1 MVKSNQNQDE
11 RMQSFLVYAM
21 VIIVLI
27 AMSFNIA
34 AGAAPAAPFLLQQ
47 AWAQIPSSSDGTIAG
62 ADEGSNNNNNNNNT
76 RSLTFKELFA
86 RAKDSVVQVT
96 VSGTPLSFANNST
109 FGIGSGFVFDRQG
122 HIVTNNHVI
131 YGGSNVTVTFS
142 NGTIYTAEVVGA
154 DMFSDIAVLKVVT
167 KEEQETTQGV
177 NKGLI
182 PLPLG
187 NSSILSIGD
196 EVAAIGNP
204 FGLTGSMTTGVVS
217 GLGRLLPIQNTN
229 ITTIPGAGAFSI
241 PNIIQTDA
249 AINPGNSGG
258 PLLNTNGEVVG
269 LNTAGLSSGP
279 FSSGVGFSIPSDTLR
294 IIVPALIA
302 NGTYLH
308 PWIGVAGTDIIPEI
322 ALALDLE
329 EARGFLVTE
338 ITPASPAD
346 MSGIRGGDMPITN
359 ITGFEELR
367 LGGDIIMSVDNQKV
381 NKTDD
386 LLSYIETNKQV
397 GDTVTMTILRDGSLM
412 EIGLVLGSRPIG

>member
-1 MVKSNQNQDE
+1 
-11 RMQSFLVYAM
+11 M
-21 VIIVLI
+21 VIFVVII
-27 AMSFNIA
+27 MSFNVA
-34 AGAAPAAPFLLQQ
+34 AGATRPAPFLLQQ
-47 AWAQIPSSSDGTIAG
+47 AWAQIQSSNDGAIMG
-62 ADEGSNNNNNNNNT
+62 ADEGGNNNNN
-76 RSLTFKELFA
+76 SLTFKELFA

-96 VSGTPLSFANNST
+96 VRGTPLAFVDNST
-109 FGIGSGFVFDRQG
+109 FAIGSGFVFDSQG
-122 HIVTNNHVI
+122 HIITNNHVI

-167 KEEQETTQGV
+167 KEEETTQGV
-177 NKGLI
+177 SKGFI

-187 NSSILSIGD
+187 NSSMLAIGD

-217 GLGRLLPIQNTN
+217 GLGRLIPIQTTN
-229 ITTIPGAGAFSI
+229 ITTTPEARAFSI

-258 PLLNTNGEVVG
+258 PLLNMNGEVVG
-269 LNTAGLSSGP
+269 LNTAVLSSGQF
-279 FSSGVGFSIPSDTLR
+279 FSGIGFSIPSDTLR

-308 PWIGVAGTDIIPEI
+308 PWVGVAGTDITPEI
-322 ALALDLE
+322 ALALGLE
-329 EARGFLVTE
+329 EARGFLVTD
-338 ITPASPAD
+338 ITPGSPAD
-346 MSGIRGGDMPITN
+346 KSGIRGGDMPITN

-367 LGGDIIMSVDNQKV
+367 LGGDIIMNVDDQRV

-397 GDTVTMTILRDGSLM
+397 GDTVTMTILRDGKLI
-412 EIGLVLGSRPIG
+412 EIDLVLGSRPTG

>member
-1 MVKSNQNQDE
+1 
-11 RMQSFLVYAM
+11 M
-21 VIIVLI
+21 VIFVAIT
-27 AMSFNIA
+27 MSFNVA
-34 AGAAPAAPFLLQQ
+34 AGATETAPFLLQQ
-47 AWAQIPSSSDGTIAG
+47 AWAQIQSSNDGAIMG
-62 ADEGSNNNNNNNNT
+62 ADEGSNNNNNS
-76 RSLTFKELFA
+76 SLTFKELFA

-96 VSGTPLSFANNST
+96 VRGTPLAFVNNSA
-109 FGIGSGFVFDRQG
+109 FAIGSGFVFDRQG

-131 YGGSNVTVTFS
+131 FGGPNVTVTFS

-167 KEEQETTQGV
+167 KEEGTAQGV
-177 NKGLI
+177 SKGFI

-187 NSSILSIGD
+187 NSSMLAIGD

-217 GLGRLLPIQNTN
+217 GLGRLIPIQTTN
-229 ITTIPGAGAFSI
+229 ITTTPEARAFSI

-258 PLLNTNGEVVG
+258 PLLNMNGEVVG
-269 LNTAGLSSGP
+269 LNTAILSSGQF
-279 FSSGVGFSIPSDTLR
+279 FSGIGFSIPSDTLR

-308 PWIGVAGTDIIPEI
+308 PWVGVGGIDITPEI
-322 ALALDLE
+322 ALALGLE
-329 EARGFLVTE
+329 EARGFLVTD
-338 ITPASPAD
+338 ITPGSPAD
-346 MSGIRGGDMPITN
+346 KSGIRGGDMPITN

-367 LGGDIIMSVDNQKV
+367 LGGDIIMNVDDQRV

-397 GDTVTMTILRDGSLM
+397 GDTVTMTILRDGNLI
-412 EIGLVLGSRPIG
+412 EIDLVLGSRPIG

>member
-1 MVKSNQNQDE
+1 MVKSNQNRDKCV
-11 RMQSFLVYAM
+11 RPFLVYVM
-21 VIIVLI
+21 VIFVVIT
-27 AMSFNIA
+27 MSFNVTV
-34 AGAAPAAPFLLQQ
+34 GATGPAPFLLQH
-47 AWAQIPSSSDGTIAG
+47 AWAQIQSSNDGAIMG
-62 ADEGSNNNNNNNNT
+62 ADEESNNNNNN
-76 RSLTFKELFA
+76 SLTFKELFA
-86 RAKDSVVQVT
+86 RARDSVVQVT
-96 VSGTPLSFANNST
+96 VRGTPLAFVNNSAFT
-109 FGIGSGFVFDRQG
+109 IGSGFVFDSQG

-154 DMFSDIAVLKVVT
+154 DMFSDIAVLKMVT
-167 KEEQETTQGV
+167 KEEQEATQGV
-177 NKGLI
+177 SEGFI

-187 NSSILSIGD
+187 NSSMLAIGD

-217 GLGRLLPIQNTN
+217 GLGRLIPIQATN
-229 ITTIPGAGAFSI
+229 ITTTPEARAFSI

-258 PLLNTNGEVVG
+258 PLLNMNGEVVG
-269 LNTAGLSSGP
+269 LNTAVLSSGQF
-279 FSSGVGFSIPSDTLR
+279 FSGIGFSIPSDTLR
-294 IIVPALIA
+294 TIVPALIA

-322 ALALDLE
+322 ALALGLE

-338 ITPASPAD
+338 ITPGSPAD
-346 MSGIRGGDMPITN
+346 KSGIRGGDMPITN
-359 ITGFEELR
+359 ITGFEDLR
-367 LGGDIIMSVDNQKV
+367 LGGDIIMNVDDQKV

-397 GDTVTMTILRDGSLM
+397 GDTVTMTILRDGNSI
-412 EIGLVLGSRPIG
+412 EIDLVLGSRPIG

>member
-1 MVKSNQNQDE
+1 
-11 RMQSFLVYAM
+11 M
-21 VIIVLI
+21 VIFVLI
-27 AMSFNIA
+27 TMSFNIA
-34 AGAAPAAPFLLQQ
+34 AGTAPAAPFLLQQ
-47 AWAQIPSSSDGTIAG
+47 VWAQIPSSNDGAIVG
-62 ADEGSNNNNNNNNT
+62 ADDGSNNNNNNNN

-96 VSGTPLSFANNST
+96 VSGMPLSFANNSA
-109 FGIGSGFVFDRQG
+109 FGIGSGFVFDSQG

-131 YGGSNVTVTFS
+131 YGGTNVTVTFT
-142 NGTIYTAEVVGA
+142 NGTIYTAEVGGTDV
-154 DMFSDIAVLKVVT
+154 FSDIAVLKLDS
-167 KEEQETTQGV
+167 KEEQETPQGV
-177 NKGLI
+177 EKGLI

-187 NSSILSIGD
+187 NSSMLSIGE

-217 GLGRLLPIQNTN
+217 GLGRLLPIQTTN

-258 PLLNTNGEVVG
+258 PLLNKNGLVVG
-269 LNTAGLSSGP
+269 LNTAGLLSGQ
-279 FSSGVGFSIPSDTLR
+279 FSSGIGFSIPSDTLGR
-294 IIVPALIA
+294 IVPALIA

-308 PWIGVAGTDIIPEI
+308 PWIGVAGPDIIPEI
-322 ALALDLE
+322 ALALGLG

-338 ITPASPAD
+338 IAPGSPAD
-346 MSGIRGGDMPITN
+346 KSGIRGGDMPVTN

-367 LGGDIIMSVDNQKV
+367 LGGDIIMNVDNQKV

-397 GDTVTMTILRDGSLM
+397 GDTVTMTILRDGNLI
-412 EIGLVLGSRPIG
+412 EIDLVLGARPMGS

>member
-1 MVKSNQNQDE
+1 
-11 RMQSFLVYAM
+11 M
-21 VIIVLI
+21 VIFVVIT
-27 AMSFNIA
+27 MSFNVAAIA
-34 AGAAPAAPFLLQQ
+34 TGPAPFLLQQ
-47 AWAQIPSSSDGTIAG
+47 ARAQIQSSNDGAIMG
-62 ADEGSNNNNNNNNT
+62 ADEGSNNNNN
-76 RSLTFKELFA
+76 SLTFKELFA

-96 VSGTPLSFANNST
+96 VRGTPLPFVNNLT
-109 FGIGSGFVFDRQG
+109 LAIGSGFVFDRQG

-154 DMFSDIAVLKVVT
+154 DIFSDIAVLKVVT
-167 KEEQETTQGV
+167 NEEETAQGV
-177 NKGLI
+177 SKGFI

-187 NSSILSIGD
+187 NSSMLAIGD

-217 GLGRLLPIQNTN
+217 GLGRLIPIQTTN
-229 ITTIPGAGAFSI
+229 ITTTPEARAFSI

-258 PLLNTNGEVVG
+258 PLLNMNGEVIG
-269 LNTAGLSSGP
+269 LNTAVLSSGQF
-279 FSSGVGFSIPSDTLR
+279 FSGIGFSIPSDTLR

-308 PWIGVAGTDIIPEI
+308 PWVGVAGIDITPEI
-322 ALALDLE
+322 ALALGLE
-329 EARGFLVTE
+329 EARGLLVVD
-338 ITPASPAD
+338 ITPGSPAD
-346 MSGIRGGDMPITN
+346 KSGIRGGDMPITN

-367 LGGDIIMSVDNQKV
+367 LGGDIIMNVDDQRV

-397 GDTVTMTILRDGSLM
+397 GDTVTMTILRDGKLI
-412 EIGLVLGSRPIG
+412 EIDLVLGSRPIG

>member
-1 MVKSNQNQDE
+1 
-11 RMQSFLVYAM
+11 M
-21 VIIVLI
+21 VIFILI
-27 AMSFNIA
+27 TMSFNIA
-34 AGAAPAAPFLLQQ
+34 AGTAPAASFLLQQ
-47 AWAQIPSSSDGTIAG
+47 VWAQIPSSNDGAIVG
-62 ADEGSNNNNNNNNT
+62 ADEGSNNNNNNN

-96 VSGTPLSFANNST
+96 VSGTPLSFANNSA
-109 FGIGSGFVFDRQG
+109 FGIGSGFVFDSQG

-142 NGTIYTAEVVGA
+142 NGTIYTAEVVGT
-154 DMFSDIAVLKVVT
+154 DVFSDIAVLKLDS

-177 NKGLI
+177 EKGLI

-187 NSSILSIGD
+187 NSSMLSIGE

-217 GLGRLLPIQNTN
+217 GLGRLLPIQTTN

-258 PLLNTNGEVVG
+258 PLLNMNGEVVG
-269 LNTAGLSSGP
+269 LNTAALLSGQ
-279 FSSGVGFSIPSDTLR
+279 FSSGIGFSIPSDTLGR
-294 IIVPALIA
+294 IVPALIA

-308 PWIGVAGTDIIPEI
+308 PWIGVAGPDIIPEI
-322 ALALDLE
+322 ALALGLG

-338 ITPASPAD
+338 IAPGSPAD
-346 MSGIRGGDMPITN
+346 KSGIRGGDMPVTN

-367 LGGDIIMSVDNQKV
+367 LGGDIIMNIDDQKV

-397 GDTVTMTILRDGSLM
+397 GDTVTMTILRDGNLI
-412 EIGLVLGSRPIG
+412 EIDLVLGARPIG

>member
-1 MVKSNQNQDE
+1 
-11 RMQSFLVYAM
+11 M
-21 VIIVLI
+21 VIFVLI
-27 AMSFNIA
+27 TMSFNIA
-34 AGAAPAAPFLLQQ
+34 AGTAPAAPFLLQQ
-47 AWAQIPSSSDGTIAG
+47 VWAQIPSSNDGAIVG
-62 ADEGSNNNNNNNNT
+62 ADEGSNNNNNN

-96 VSGTPLSFANNST
+96 VSGTPLSFANNSA
-109 FGIGSGFVFDRQG
+109 FGIGSGFVFDSQG

-142 NGTIYTAEVVGA
+142 NGTIYTAEVVGT
-154 DMFSDIAVLKVVT
+154 DVFSDIAVLKLDS

-177 NKGLI
+177 EKGLI

-187 NSSILSIGD
+187 NSSMLSIGE

-217 GLGRLLPIQNTN
+217 GLGRLLPIQTTN

-258 PLLNTNGEVVG
+258 PLLNMNGQVVG
-269 LNTAGLSSGP
+269 LNTAGLLSGQ
-279 FSSGVGFSIPSDTLR
+279 FSSGIGFSIPSDTLGR
-294 IIVPALIA
+294 IVPALIA

-308 PWIGVAGTDIIPEI
+308 PWIGVAGPDIIPEI
-322 ALALDLE
+322 ALALGLG

-338 ITPASPAD
+338 IAPGSPAD
-346 MSGIRGGDMPITN
+346 KSGIRGGDMPVTN

-367 LGGDIIMSVDNQKV
+367 LGGDIIMNVDDQKV

-397 GDTVTMTILRDGSLM
+397 GDTVTMTILRDGNLI
-412 EIGLVLGSRPIG
+412 EIDLVLGARPMG

>member
-1 MVKSNQNQDE
+1 
-11 RMQSFLVYAM
+11 M
-21 VIIVLI
+21 VIFVAIT
-27 AMSFNIA
+27 MSFNVA
-34 AGAAPAAPFLLQQ
+34 AGATGTAPFLLQQ
-47 AWAQIPSSSDGTIAG
+47 AAAQIQSSNDVAIMG
-62 ADEGSNNNNNNNNT
+62 ADEGSNNNNNNS
-76 RSLTFKELFA
+76 SLTFKELFA

-96 VSGTPLSFANNST
+96 VRGTPLAFVNNSA
-109 FGIGSGFVFDRQG
+109 FAIGSGFVFDRQG

-131 YGGSNVTVTFS
+131 YGGTNVTVTFS

-167 KEEQETTQGV
+167 KEEETAQGV
-177 NKGLI
+177 SKGFI
-182 PLPLG
+182 PLQLG
-187 NSSILSIGD
+187 NSSMLAIGD

-217 GLGRLLPIQNTN
+217 GLGRLIPIQTTN
-229 ITTIPGAGAFSI
+229 ITTTPEARAFSI

-258 PLLNTNGEVVG
+258 PLLNMNGEVVG
-269 LNTAGLSSGP
+269 LNTAILSSGQF
-279 FSSGVGFSIPSDTLR
+279 FSGIGFSIPSDTLR

-308 PWIGVAGTDIIPEI
+308 PWVGVGGIDITPEI
-322 ALALDLE
+322 ALALGLE
-329 EARGFLVTE
+329 EARGFLVTD
-338 ITPASPAD
+338 ITPGSPAD
-346 MSGIRGGDMPITN
+346 KSGIRGGDMPITN

-367 LGGDIIMSVDNQKV
+367 LGGDIIMNVDDQRV

-397 GDTVTMTILRDGSLM
+397 GDTVTMTILRDGNLI
-412 EIGLVLGSRPIG
+412 EIDLVLGSRPIG

>member
-1 MVKSNQNQDE
+1 
-11 RMQSFLVYAM
+11 M
-21 VIIVLI
+21 VIFVVIT
-27 AMSFNIA
+27 MSFNVA
-34 AGAAPAAPFLLQQ
+34 AGATGPAPFLLQQ
-47 AWAQIPSSSDGTIAG
+47 AWAQIQSSNDGAIMG
-62 ADEGSNNNNNNNNT
+62 AAEGSNNNNNS
-76 RSLTFKELFA
+76 SLTFKELFA

-96 VSGTPLSFANNST
+96 VSGAPLAFVNNSA
-109 FGIGSGFVFDRQG
+109 FAIGSGFVFDRQG

-167 KEEQETTQGV
+167 KEEETAQGV
-177 NKGLI
+177 SKGFI

-187 NSSILSIGD
+187 NSSMLAIGD

-217 GLGRLLPIQNTN
+217 GLGRLIPIQTTN
-229 ITTIPGAGAFSI
+229 ITTTPEARAFSI

-258 PLLNTNGEVVG
+258 PLLNMNGEVVG
-269 LNTAGLSSGP
+269 LNSAILSSGQF
-279 FSSGVGFSIPSDTLR
+279 FSGIGFSIPSDTLR

-308 PWIGVAGTDIIPEI
+308 PWIGVAGIDITPEI
-322 ALALDLE
+322 ALALGLE
-329 EARGFLVTE
+329 EARGFLVTD
-338 ITPASPAD
+338 ITPGSPAD
-346 MSGIRGGDMPITN
+346 KSGIRGGDMPVTN

-367 LGGDIIMSVDNQKV
+367 LGGDIIMNVDDQRV

-397 GDTVTMTILRDGSLM
+397 GDTVTMTILRDGKLI
-412 EIGLVLGSRPIG
+412 EIDLVLGSRPIG

>member
-1 MVKSNQNQDE
+1 
-11 RMQSFLVYAM
+11 M
-21 VIIVLI
+21 VIFVVIT
-27 AMSFNIA
+27 MSFNVAAIA
-34 AGAAPAAPFLLQQ
+34 TGPAPFLLQQ
-47 AWAQIPSSSDGTIAG
+47 ARAQIQSSNDGAIMG
-62 ADEGSNNNNNNNNT
+62 ADEGSNNNNN
-76 RSLTFKELFA
+76 SLTFKELFA

-96 VSGTPLSFANNST
+96 VRGTPLPFVNNLT
-109 FGIGSGFVFDRQG
+109 LAIGSGFVFDRQG

-154 DMFSDIAVLKVVT
+154 DIFSDIAVLKVVT
-167 KEEQETTQGV
+167 KEEETAQGV
-177 NKGLI
+177 SKGFI

-187 NSSILSIGD
+187 NSSMLAIGD

-217 GLGRLLPIQNTN
+217 GLGRLIPIQTTN
-229 ITTIPGAGAFSI
+229 ITTTPEARAFSI

-258 PLLNTNGEVVG
+258 PLLNMNGEVIG
-269 LNTAGLSSGP
+269 LNTAVLSSGQF
-279 FSSGVGFSIPSDTLR
+279 FSGIGFSIPSDTLR

-308 PWIGVAGTDIIPEI
+308 PWVGVAGIDITPEI
-322 ALALDLE
+322 ALALGLE
-329 EARGFLVTE
+329 EARGLLVVD
-338 ITPASPAD
+338 ITPGSPAD
-346 MSGIRGGDMPITN
+346 KSGIRGGDMPITN

-367 LGGDIIMSVDNQKV
+367 LGGDIIMNVDDQRV

-397 GDTVTMTILRDGSLM
+397 GDTVTMTIQRDGKLI
-412 EIGLVLGSRPIG
+412 EIDLVLGSRPIG

>member
-1 MVKSNQNQDE
+1 LVKFNQNHDQCVPP
-11 RMQSFLVYAM
+11 FLVYAM
-21 VIIVLI
+21 VIFVAIT
-27 AMSFNIA
+27 MSFNVA
-34 AGAAPAAPFLLQQ
+34 AGVTGTAPFLLQQ
-47 AWAQIPSSSDGTIAG
+47 AWAQIQSSNDGAIMG
-62 ADEGSNNNNNNNNT
+62 ADEGSNNNNNNS
-76 RSLTFKELFA
+76 SLTFKELFA

-96 VSGTPLSFANNST
+96 VRGTPLAFVNNSA
-109 FGIGSGFVFDRQG
+109 FAIGSGFVFDRQG

-131 YGGSNVTVTFS
+131 FGGPNVTVTFS

-167 KEEQETTQGV
+167 KEEETAQGV
-177 NKGLI
+177 SKGFI
-182 PLPLG
+182 PLQLG
-187 NSSILSIGD
+187 NSSMLAIGD

-217 GLGRLLPIQNTN
+217 GLGRLIPIQTTN
-229 ITTIPGAGAFSI
+229 ITTTPEARAFSI

-258 PLLNTNGEVVG
+258 PLLNMNGEVVG
-269 LNTAGLSSGP
+269 LNTAILSSGQF
-279 FSSGVGFSIPSDTLR
+279 FSGIGFSIPSDTLR

-308 PWIGVAGTDIIPEI
+308 PWVGVGGIDITPEI
-322 ALALDLE
+322 ALALGLE
-329 EARGFLVTE
+329 EARGFLVTD
-338 ITPASPAD
+338 ITPGSPAD
-346 MSGIRGGDMPITN
+346 KSGIRGGDMPITN

-367 LGGDIIMSVDNQKV
+367 LGGDIIMNVDDQRV

-397 GDTVTMTILRDGSLM
+397 GDTVTMTILRDGNLI
-412 EIGLVLGSRPIG
+412 EIDLVLGSRPIG

>member
-1 MVKSNQNQDE
+1 
-11 RMQSFLVYAM
+11 M
-21 VIIVLI
+21 VIFVVIT
-27 AMSFNIA
+27 MSFNVA
-34 AGAAPAAPFLLQQ
+34 AGATGTAPFLLQQ
-47 AWAQIPSSSDGTIAG
+47 AWAQIQSSNDGAIMG
-62 ADEGSNNNNNNNNT
+62 ADEGSNNNNN
-76 RSLTFKELFA
+76 SLTFKELFA

-96 VSGTPLSFANNST
+96 VRGTPLPFVNNLT
-109 FGIGSGFVFDRQG
+109 LAIGSGFVFDRQG

-131 YGGSNVTVTFS
+131 YGGTNVTVTFS

-154 DMFSDIAVLKVVT
+154 DVFSDIAVLKVVT
-167 KEEQETTQGV
+167 KEEETAQGV
-177 NKGLI
+177 SKGFI

-187 NSSILSIGD
+187 NSSMLAIGD

-217 GLGRLLPIQNTN
+217 GLGRLIPIQTTN
-229 ITTIPGAGAFSI
+229 ITATPEARAFSI

-258 PLLNTNGEVVG
+258 PLLNMNGEVVG
-269 LNTAGLSSGP
+269 LNTAVLSSGQF
-279 FSSGVGFSIPSDTLR
+279 FSGIGFSIPSDTLR

-308 PWIGVAGTDIIPEI
+308 PWVGVAGIDITPEI
-322 ALALDLE
+322 ALALGLE
-329 EARGFLVTE
+329 EARGLLVVDV
-338 ITPASPAD
+338 TPGSPAD
-346 MSGIRGGDMPITN
+346 KSGIRGGDMPITN

-367 LGGDIIMSVDNQKV
+367 LGGDIIMNVDDQRV

-397 GDTVTMTILRDGSLM
+397 GDTVTMTILRDGKLI
-412 EIGLVLGSRPIG
+412 EIDLVLGSRPIG

>member
-1 MVKSNQNQDE
+1 
-11 RMQSFLVYAM
+11 MQSFLVYAM

-34 AGAAPAAPFLLQQ
+34 TGAAPAAPFLLQQ

-96 VSGTPLSFANNST
+96 VSGTPLPFVNNST

-279 FSSGVGFSIPSDTLR
+279 FSSGIGFSIPSDTLR

>member
-1 MVKSNQNQDE
+1 
-11 RMQSFLVYAM
+11 M
-21 VIIVLI
+21 VIFVVIT
-27 AMSFNIA
+27 MSFNVA
-34 AGAAPAAPFLLQQ
+34 AGSTGPAALLLQQ
-47 AWAQIPSSSDGTIAG
+47 AWAQIQSSNDGAIMG
-62 ADEGSNNNNNNNNT
+62 ADEGSNNNNNS
-76 RSLTFKELFA
+76 SLIFKELFA

-96 VSGTPLSFANNST
+96 VRGTPLAFGNNST
-109 FGIGSGFVFDRQG
+109 FAIGSGFVFDRQG

-131 YGGSNVTVTFS
+131 YGGTNVTVTFS

-167 KEEQETTQGV
+167 KEEETAQGV
-177 NKGLI
+177 SKGFI

-187 NSSILSIGD
+187 NSSMLAIGD

-217 GLGRLLPIQNTN
+217 GLGRLIPIQTTN
-229 ITTIPGAGAFSI
+229 ITTTPEARAFSI

-258 PLLNTNGEVVG
+258 PLLNMNGEVVG
-269 LNTAGLSSGP
+269 LNTAILSSGQF
-279 FSSGVGFSIPSDTLR
+279 FSGIGFSIPSDTLR

-308 PWIGVAGTDIIPEI
+308 PWVGVGGIDITPEI
-322 ALALDLE
+322 ALALGLE
-329 EARGFLVTE
+329 EARGFLVTD
-338 ITPASPAD
+338 ITPGSPAD
-346 MSGIRGGDMPITN
+346 KSGIRGGDMPITN

-367 LGGDIIMSVDNQKV
+367 LGGDIIMNVDDQRV

-397 GDTVTMTILRDGSLM
+397 GDTVTMTILRDGKLI
-412 EIGLVLGSRPIG
+412 EIDLVLGSRPIG

>member
-1 MVKSNQNQDE
+1 
-11 RMQSFLVYAM
+11 M
-21 VIIVLI
+21 VIFVLVT
-27 AMSFNIA
+27 MSFNIA
-34 AGAAPAAPFLLQQ
+34 AGAVPAAPFLLQQ
-47 AWAQIPSSSDGTIAG
+47 AWAQIPSSNDGAIVG
-62 ADEGSNNNNNNNNT
+62 ADEGSNNNSN

-96 VSGTPLSFANNST
+96 VSGTPLSFANNSI
-109 FGIGSGFVFDRQG
+109 FGIGSGFVIDSQG

-154 DMFSDIAVLKVVT
+154 DIFSDIAVLKVVT
-167 KEEQETTQGV
+167 KEEQETTEGV

-182 PLPLG
+182 PLSLG
-187 NSSILSIGD
+187 NSSMLSIGD

-217 GLGRLLPIQNTN
+217 GLGRLLPIQTTN
-229 ITTIPGAGAFSI
+229 ITTLPGAGAFSI
-241 PNIIQTDA
+241 SNIIQTDA

-258 PLLNTNGEVVG
+258 PLLNRNGEVVG
-269 LNTAGLSSGP
+269 LNTAGLSSGQ
-279 FSSGVGFSIPSDTLR
+279 FSSGIGFSVPSDTLR
-294 IIVPALIA
+294 TIVPALIA

-322 ALALDLE
+322 ALALGLE

-338 ITPASPAD
+338 ITPGSPAD
-346 MSGIRGGDMPITN
+346 KSGIRGGDMPVTN

-367 LGGDIIMSVDNQKV
+367 LGGDIIMNVDDQKV

-397 GDTVTMTILRDGSLM
+397 GDTVTMTILRDGNLI
-412 EIGLVLGSRPIG
+412 EIDLVLGSRPIG

>member
-1 MVKSNQNQDE
+1 LVKSNQNHDQCV
-11 RMQSFLVYAM
+11 RPFLVYAM
-21 VIIVLI
+21 VIFVVII
-27 AMSFNIA
+27 MSFNVA
-34 AGAAPAAPFLLQQ
+34 AGATGPAPFLLQQ
-47 AWAQIPSSSDGTIAG
+47 AWAQIQSSNDGAIMG
-62 ADEGSNNNNNNNNT
+62 ADEGGNNNNNN
-76 RSLTFKELFA
+76 SLTFKELFA

-96 VSGTPLSFANNST
+96 VRGTPLAFVDNST
-109 FGIGSGFVFDRQG
+109 FAIGSGFVFDSQG
-122 HIVTNNHVI
+122 HIITNNHVV

-142 NGTIYTAEVVGA
+142 NGTIFTAEVVGA

-167 KEEQETTQGV
+167 KEGETTQGV
-177 NKGLI
+177 SKGFI

-187 NSSILSIGD
+187 NSSMLAIGD

-217 GLGRLLPIQNTN
+217 GLGRLIPIQTTN
-229 ITTIPGAGAFSI
+229 ITTTPEARAFSI

-258 PLLNTNGEVVG
+258 PLLNMNGEVVG
-269 LNTAGLSSGP
+269 LNTAVLSSGQF
-279 FSSGVGFSIPSDTLR
+279 FSGIGFSIPSDTLR

-308 PWIGVAGTDIIPEI
+308 PWVGVAGTDITPEI
-322 ALALDLE
+322 ALALGLE
-329 EARGFLVTE
+329 EARGFLVTD
-338 ITPASPAD
+338 ITPGSPAD
-346 MSGIRGGDMPITN
+346 KSGIRGGDMPITN

-367 LGGDIIMSVDNQKV
+367 LGGDIIMNVDDQRV

-397 GDTVTMTILRDGSLM
+397 GDTVTMTILRDGKLI
-412 EIGLVLGSRPIG
+412 EIDLVLGSRPIG

>member
-11 RMQSFLVYAM
+11 CVRSFLVYAM
-21 VIIVLI
+21 VIFVVITI
-27 AMSFNIA
+27 SFSIA
-34 AGAAPAAPFLLQQ
+34 AGAAGAAPFLLQQ
-47 AWAQIPSSSDGTIAG
+47 AWAQIQSSDDGAIMG
-62 ADEGSNNNNNNNNT
+62 ADEGGNNNNNN
-76 RSLTFKELFA
+76 SLTFKELFA

-96 VSGTPLSFANNST
+96 VRGTPLAFVNNSA
-109 FGIGSGFVFDRQG
+109 FAIGSGFVFDRQG

-167 KEEQETTQGV
+167 KEEETAQGV
-177 NKGLI
+177 SKGFI
-182 PLPLG
+182 PLQLG
-187 NSSILSIGD
+187 NSSMLAIGD

-217 GLGRLLPIQNTN
+217 GLGRLIPIQTTN
-229 ITTIPGAGAFSI
+229 ITTTPEARAFSI

-258 PLLNTNGEVVG
+258 PLLNMNGEVVG
-269 LNTAGLSSGP
+269 LNTAILSSGQF
-279 FSSGVGFSIPSDTLR
+279 FSGIGFSIPSDTLQ

-322 ALALDLE
+322 ALALGLE
-329 EARGFLVTE
+329 EARGVLVVD
-338 ITPASPAD
+338 ITPGSPAD
-346 MSGIRGGDMPITN
+346 KSGIRGGDMPVTN
-359 ITGFEELR
+359 ITGIEELR
-367 LGGDIIMSVDNQKV
+367 LGGDIIMNVDDQRV

-397 GDTVTMTILRDGSLM
+397 GDTVTMTILRDGELI
-412 EIGLVLGSRPIG
+412 EIDLVLGSRPTG

>member
-1 MVKSNQNQDE
+1 LVKSNQNHDQCV
-11 RMQSFLVYAM
+11 RPFLVYAM
-21 VIIVLI
+21 VIFVVIT
-27 AMSFNIA
+27 MSFNVAAIA
-34 AGAAPAAPFLLQQ
+34 TGPAPFLLQQ
-47 AWAQIPSSSDGTIAG
+47 ARAQIQSSNDGAIMG
-62 ADEGSNNNNNNNNT
+62 ADEGSNNNNN
-76 RSLTFKELFA
+76 SLTFKELFA

-96 VSGTPLSFANNST
+96 VRGTPLPFVNNLT
-109 FGIGSGFVFDRQG
+109 LAIGSGFVFDRQG

-154 DMFSDIAVLKVVT
+154 DIFSDIAVLKVVT
-167 KEEQETTQGV
+167 KEEETAQGV
-177 NKGLI
+177 SKGFI

-187 NSSILSIGD
+187 NSSMLAIGD

-217 GLGRLLPIQNTN
+217 GLGRLIPIQTTN
-229 ITTIPGAGAFSI
+229 ITTTPEARAFSI

-258 PLLNTNGEVVG
+258 PLLNMNGEVVG
-269 LNTAGLSSGP
+269 LNTAVLSSGQF
-279 FSSGVGFSIPSDTLR
+279 FSGIGFSIPSDTLR

-308 PWIGVAGTDIIPEI
+308 PWVGVAGIDITPEI
-322 ALALDLE
+322 ALALGLE
-329 EARGFLVTE
+329 EARGLLVVD
-338 ITPASPAD
+338 ITPGSPAD
-346 MSGIRGGDMPITN
+346 KSGIRGGDMPITN

-367 LGGDIIMSVDNQKV
+367 LGGDIIMNVDDQRV

-397 GDTVTMTILRDGSLM
+397 GDTVTMTILRDGKLI
-412 EIGLVLGSRPIG
+412 EIDLVLGSRPIG

>member
-1 MVKSNQNQDE
+1 MFFNV
-11 RMQSFLVYAM
+11 AA
-21 VIIVLI
+21 I
-27 AMSFNIA
+27 AT
-34 AGAAPAAPFLLQQ
+34 GPAPFLLPQ
-47 AWAQIPSSSDGTIAG
+47 ARAQIQSSNDGAIMG
-62 ADEGSNNNNNNNNT
+62 ADEGSNNNNNNN
-76 RSLTFKELFA
+76 SLTFKELFA

-96 VSGTPLSFANNST
+96 VRGTPLPFVSNNLT
-109 FGIGSGFVFDRQG
+109 LAIGSGFVFDRQG

-154 DMFSDIAVLKVVT
+154 DIFSDIAVLKVVT
-167 KEEQETTQGV
+167 KEEETAQGV
-177 NKGLI
+177 SKGFI

-187 NSSILSIGD
+187 NSSMLAIGD

-217 GLGRLLPIQNTN
+217 GLGRLIPIQTAN
-229 ITTIPGAGAFSI
+229 ITTTPEARAFSI

-258 PLLNTNGEVVG
+258 PLLNMNGEVIG
-269 LNTAGLSSGP
+269 LNTAVLSSGQF
-279 FSSGVGFSIPSDTLR
+279 FSGIGFSIPSNTLQ

-308 PWIGVAGTDIIPEI
+308 PWVGVAGTDITPEI
-322 ALALDLE
+322 ALALGLE
-329 EARGFLVTE
+329 EARGLLVVD
-338 ITPASPAD
+338 ITPGSPAD
-346 MSGIRGGDMPITN
+346 KSGIRGGDMPITN

-367 LGGDIIMSVDNQKV
+367 LGGDIIMNVDDQRV

-397 GDTVTMTILRDGSLM
+397 GDTVTMTILRDGKLI
-412 EIGLVLGSRPIG
+412 EIDLVLGSRPIG

>member
-1 MVKSNQNQDE
+1 MVKFNQNHDQCV
-11 RMQSFLVYAM
+11 RPFLVYAM
-21 VIIVLI
+21 VIFVAIT
-27 AMSFNIA
+27 MSFNVA
-34 AGAAPAAPFLLQQ
+34 AGATGTAPFLLQQ
-47 AWAQIPSSSDGTIAG
+47 AWAQIQSSNDGAIMG
-62 ADEGSNNNNNNNNT
+62 ADEGSNNNNNT
-76 RSLTFKELFA
+76 SSLTFKELFA

-96 VSGTPLSFANNST
+96 VRGTPLAFVNNSA
-109 FGIGSGFVFDRQG
+109 FAIGSGFVFDRQG

-131 YGGSNVTVTFS
+131 YGGTNVTVTFS

-167 KEEQETTQGV
+167 KEEETAQGV
-177 NKGLI
+177 SKGFI
-182 PLPLG
+182 PLQLG
-187 NSSILSIGD
+187 NSSMLAIGD

-217 GLGRLLPIQNTN
+217 GLGRLIPIQTTN
-229 ITTIPGAGAFSI
+229 ITTTPEARAFSI

-258 PLLNTNGEVVG
+258 PLLNMNGEVVG
-269 LNTAGLSSGP
+269 LNTAILSSGQF
-279 FSSGVGFSIPSDTLR
+279 FSGIGFSIPSDTLR

-308 PWIGVAGTDIIPEI
+308 PWVGVGGTDITPEI
-322 ALALDLE
+322 ALALGLE
-329 EARGFLVTE
+329 EARGFLVTD
-338 ITPASPAD
+338 ITPGSPAD
-346 MSGIRGGDMPITN
+346 KSGIRGGDMPITN

-367 LGGDIIMSVDNQKV
+367 LGGDIIMNVDDQRV

-397 GDTVTMTILRDGSLM
+397 GDTVTMTILRDGNLI
-412 EIGLVLGSRPIG
+412 EIDLVLGSRPIG

>member
-1 MVKSNQNQDE
+1 
-11 RMQSFLVYAM
+11 M
-21 VIIVLI
+21 VIFVAIT
-27 AMSFNIA
+27 MSFNVA
-34 AGAAPAAPFLLQQ
+34 AGATGTAPFLLQQ
-47 AWAQIPSSSDGTIAG
+47 AWAQIQSSNDGAIMG
-62 ADEGSNNNNNNNNT
+62 ADEGSNNNNN
-76 RSLTFKELFA
+76 SLTFKELFA

-96 VSGTPLSFANNST
+96 VRGTPLPFVNNLT
-109 FGIGSGFVFDRQG
+109 LAIGSGFVFDRQG

-154 DMFSDIAVLKVVT
+154 DIFSDIAVLKVIT
-167 KEEQETTQGV
+167 KEEETAQGV
-177 NKGLI
+177 NKGFI

-187 NSSILSIGD
+187 NSSMLAIGD

-217 GLGRLLPIQNTN
+217 GLGRLIPIQTTN
-229 ITTIPGAGAFSI
+229 ITTTPEARAFSI

-258 PLLNTNGEVVG
+258 PLLNMNGEVVG
-269 LNTAGLSSGP
+269 LNTAVLSSGQF
-279 FSSGVGFSIPSDTLR
+279 FSGIGFSIPSDTLR

-308 PWIGVAGTDIIPEI
+308 PWVGVAGIDITPEI
-322 ALALDLE
+322 ALALGLE
-329 EARGFLVTE
+329 EARGLLVVDV
-338 ITPASPAD
+338 TPGSPAD
-346 MSGIRGGDMPITN
+346 KSGIRGGDMPITN

-367 LGGDIIMSVDNQKV
+367 LGGDIIMNVDDQRV

-397 GDTVTMTILRDGSLM
+397 GDTVTMTILRDGKLI
-412 EIGLVLGSRPIG
+412 EIDLVLGSRPIG

>member
-1 MVKSNQNQDE
+1 
-11 RMQSFLVYAM
+11 M
-21 VIIVLI
+21 VIFVLI
-27 AMSFNIA
+27 TMSFNIA
-34 AGAAPAAPFLLQQ
+34 AGTAPAAPFLLQQ
-47 AWAQIPSSSDGTIAG
+47 VWAQISSSNDGAIVG
-62 ADEGSNNNNNNNNT
+62 ADEGSNNNNNN

-96 VSGTPLSFANNST
+96 VSGMPLSFANNSA
-109 FGIGSGFVFDRQG
+109 FGIGSGFVFDSQG

-142 NGTIYTAEVVGA
+142 NGTIYTAEVVGT
-154 DMFSDIAVLKVVT
+154 DVFSDIAVLKLDF

-177 NKGLI
+177 EKGLI

-187 NSSILSIGD
+187 NSSMLSIGE

-217 GLGRLLPIQNTN
+217 GLGRLLPIQTTN

-258 PLLNTNGEVVG
+258 PLLNKNGEVVG
-269 LNTAGLSSGP
+269 LNTAGLLSGQ
-279 FSSGVGFSIPSDTLR
+279 FSSGIGFSIPSDTLGR
-294 IIVPALIA
+294 IVPALIA

-308 PWIGVAGTDIIPEI
+308 PWIGVAGPDIIPEI
-322 ALALDLE
+322 ALALGLG

-338 ITPASPAD
+338 IAPGSPAD
-346 MSGIRGGDMPITN
+346 KSGIRGGDMPVTN

-367 LGGDIIMSVDNQKV
+367 LGGDIIMNVDDQKV

-397 GDTVTMTILRDGSLM
+397 GDTVTMTILRDGNLI
-412 EIGLVLGSRPIG
+412 EIDLVLGARPIG

>member
-1 MVKSNQNQDE
+1 
-11 RMQSFLVYAM
+11 M
-21 VIIVLI
+21 VIFVLI
-27 AMSFNIA
+27 TMSFNIA
-34 AGAAPAAPFLLQQ
+34 AGTAPAAPFLLQQ
-47 AWAQIPSSSDGTIAG
+47 VWAQISSSNDGAIVG
-62 ADEGSNNNNNNNNT
+62 ADEGSNNNNNNN

-96 VSGTPLSFANNST
+96 VSGMPLSFANNSA
-109 FGIGSGFVFDRQG
+109 FGIGSGFVFDSQG

-142 NGTIYTAEVVGA
+142 NGTIYAAEVVGT
-154 DMFSDIAVLKVVT
+154 DVFSDIAVLKLDF

-177 NKGLI
+177 EKGLI

-187 NSSILSIGD
+187 NSSMLSIGE

-217 GLGRLLPIQNTN
+217 GLGRLLPIQTTN

-258 PLLNTNGEVVG
+258 PLLNKNGLVVG
-269 LNTAGLSSGP
+269 LNTAGLLSGQ
-279 FSSGVGFSIPSDTLR
+279 FSSGIGFSIPSDTLGR
-294 IIVPALIA
+294 IVPALIA
-302 NGTYLH
+302 NRTYLH
-308 PWIGVAGTDIIPEI
+308 PWIGVAGPDIIPEI
-322 ALALDLE
+322 ALALGLG

-338 ITPASPAD
+338 IAPGSPAD
-346 MSGIRGGDMPITN
+346 KSGIRGGDMPVTN

-367 LGGDIIMSVDNQKV
+367 LGGDIIMNVDNQKV

-397 GDTVTMTILRDGSLM
+397 GDTVTMTILRDGNLI
-412 EIGLVLGSRPIG
+412 EIDLVLGARPMGS

>member
-1 MVKSNQNQDE
+1 LVKSNKNQDKCV
-11 RMQSFLVYAM
+11 RSFLVYAM
-21 VIIVLI
+21 VIFILI
-27 AMSFNIA
+27 TMSFNIA
-34 AGAAPAAPFLLQQ
+34 AGATPAAPFLLQQ
-47 AWAQIPSSSDGTIAG
+47 AWAQIPSSNDGAIVG
-62 ADEGSNNNNNNNNT
+62 ADEGSNNNNNNN

-86 RAKDSVVQVT
+86 TAKDSVVQVT
-96 VSGTPLSFANNST
+96 VSGTPLSFVNNSA
-109 FGIGSGFVFDRQG
+109 FGIGSGFVFDSQG

-167 KEEQETTQGV
+167 KEEQEATQGV

-187 NSSILSIGD
+187 NSSMLSIGD

-217 GLGRLLPIQNTN
+217 GLGRLLPIQATN

-269 LNTAGLSSGP
+269 LNTAGLSSGQ
-279 FSSGVGFSIPSDTLR
+279 FSSGIGFSIPSDTLR

-322 ALALDLE
+322 ALSLGLE

-338 ITPASPAD
+338 ITPGSPAD
-346 MSGIRGGDMPITN
+346 KSGIRGGDMPVTN
-359 ITGFEELR
+359 ITGFEDLR
-367 LGGDIIMSVDNQKV
+367 LGGDIIMNVDDQKV
-381 NKTDD
+381 NQTDD

-397 GDTVTMTILRDGSLM
+397 GDTVTMTILRDGNLM

>member
-1 MVKSNQNQDE
+1 MVKSNQNHDQCV
-11 RMQSFLVYAM
+11 RPFLVYAM
-21 VIIVLI
+21 VIFVVIT
-27 AMSFNIA
+27 MSFNVAAIA
-34 AGAAPAAPFLLQQ
+34 IGPAPFLLQQ
-47 AWAQIPSSSDGTIAG
+47 ARAQIQSSNDGAIMG
-62 ADEGSNNNNNNNNT
+62 ADEGSNNNNN
-76 RSLTFKELFA
+76 SLTFKELFA

-96 VSGTPLSFANNST
+96 VRGTPLPFVNNLT
-109 FGIGSGFVFDRQG
+109 LAIGSGFVFDRQG

-154 DMFSDIAVLKVVT
+154 DIFSDIAVLKVVT
-167 KEEQETTQGV
+167 KEEETAQGV
-177 NKGLI
+177 SKGFI

-187 NSSILSIGD
+187 NSSMLAIGD

-217 GLGRLLPIQNTN
+217 GLGRLIPIQTTN
-229 ITTIPGAGAFSI
+229 ITTTPEARAFSI

-258 PLLNTNGEVVG
+258 PLLNMNGEVIG
-269 LNTAGLSSGP
+269 LNTAVLSSGQF
-279 FSSGVGFSIPSDTLR
+279 FSGIGFSIPSDTLR

-308 PWIGVAGTDIIPEI
+308 PWVGVAGIDITPEI
-322 ALALDLE
+322 ALALGLE
-329 EARGFLVTE
+329 EARGLLVVD
-338 ITPASPAD
+338 ITPGSPAD
-346 MSGIRGGDMPITN
+346 KSGIRGGDMPITN

-367 LGGDIIMSVDNQKV
+367 LGGDIIMNVDDQRV

-397 GDTVTMTILRDGSLM
+397 GDTVTMTILRDGKLI
-412 EIGLVLGSRPIG
+412 EIDLVLGSRPIG

>member
-62 ADEGSNNNNNNNNT
+62 ADEGSNNNNNNNT

-279 FSSGVGFSIPSDTLR
+279 FSSGIGFSIPSDTLR

>member
-1 MVKSNQNQDE
+1 
-11 RMQSFLVYAM
+11 MQSFLVYAM

-154 DMFSDIAVLKVVT
+154 DIFSDIAVLKVVT
-167 KEEQETTQGV
+167 KEEESAQGV
-177 NKGLI
+177 SQGFI
-182 PLPLG
+182 PLRLG
-187 NSSILSIGD
+187 NSSMLAIGD

-279 FSSGVGFSIPSDTLR
+279 FSSGIGFSIPSDTLR

-322 ALALDLE
+322 ALALGLE

>member
-1 MVKSNQNQDE
+1 MVKFNQNQDE
-11 RMQSFLVYAM
+11 CARSFLVYVM
-21 VIIVLI
+21 VIFVLI
-27 AMSFNIA
+27 TMSFNIA
-34 AGAAPAAPFLLQQ
+34 AGTAPAASFLLQKV
-47 AWAQIPSSSDGTIAG
+47 WAQIPSSDDGAIVG
-62 ADEGSNNNNNNNNT
+62 ADEGSNNNNNK
-76 RSLTFKELFA
+76 SLTFKELFA

-96 VSGTPLSFANNST
+96 VSGTPLSFANNSA
-109 FGIGSGFVFDRQG
+109 FGIGSGFVFDSQG

-131 YGGSNVTVTFS
+131 YGGRNVTVTFS
-142 NGTIYTAEVVGA
+142 NGTIYTAEVVGT
-154 DMFSDIAVLKVVT
+154 DVFSDIAVLKLDSE
-167 KEEQETTQGV
+167 EEQETTQGV
-177 NKGLI
+177 EKGLI

-187 NSSILSIGD
+187 NSSMLSIGE

-217 GLGRLLPIQNTN
+217 GLGRLLPIQTTN

-258 PLLNTNGEVVG
+258 PLLNKNGQVVG
-269 LNTAGLSSGP
+269 LNTAGLLSGQ
-279 FSSGVGFSIPSDTLR
+279 FSSGIGFSIPSDTLGR
-294 IIVPALIA
+294 IVPALIA

-308 PWIGVAGTDIIPEI
+308 PWIGVAGPDIIPEI
-322 ALALDLE
+322 ALALGLG

-338 ITPASPAD
+338 IAPGSPAD
-346 MSGIRGGDMPITN
+346 KSGIRGGDMPVTN

-367 LGGDIIMSVDNQKV
+367 LGGDIIMNVDDQKV

-397 GDTVTMTILRDGSLM
+397 GDTVTMTILRDGNM
-412 EIGLVLGSRPIG
+412 IEIDLVLGSRPIG

>member
-1 MVKSNQNQDE
+1 M
-11 RMQSFLVYAM
+11 RPFLVYAM
-21 VIIVLI
+21 VIFVVIT
-27 AMSFNIA
+27 MSFNVAAIA
-34 AGAAPAAPFLLQQ
+34 TGPVPFLLQQ
-47 AWAQIPSSSDGTIAG
+47 ARAQIQSSNDGAIMG
-62 ADEGSNNNNNNNNT
+62 ADEGSNNNNNT
-76 RSLTFKELFA
+76 LTFKELFA

-96 VSGTPLSFANNST
+96 VRGTPLPFVNNLT
-109 FGIGSGFVFDRQG
+109 LAIGSGFVFDRQG

-131 YGGSNVTVTFS
+131 YGGSNVTITFS

-154 DMFSDIAVLKVVT
+154 DIFSDIAVLKVVT
-167 KEEQETTQGV
+167 NEEETAQGV
-177 NKGLI
+177 SKGFI

-187 NSSILSIGD
+187 NSSMLAIGD

-217 GLGRLLPIQNTN
+217 GLGRLIPIQTTN
-229 ITTIPGAGAFSI
+229 ITTTPEARAFSI

-258 PLLNTNGEVVG
+258 PLLNMNGEVVG
-269 LNTAGLSSGP
+269 LNTAVLSSGQF
-279 FSSGVGFSIPSDTLR
+279 FSGIGFSIPSDTLR

-308 PWIGVAGTDIIPEI
+308 PWVGVAGIDITPEI
-322 ALALDLE
+322 ALALGLE
-329 EARGFLVTE
+329 EARGLLVVDV
-338 ITPASPAD
+338 TPGSPAD
-346 MSGIRGGDMPITN
+346 KSGIRGGDMPITN

-367 LGGDIIMSVDNQKV
+367 LGGDIIMNVDDQRV

-397 GDTVTMTILRDGSLM
+397 GDTVTMTILRDGKLI
-412 EIGLVLGSRPIG
+412 EIDLVLGSRPIG

>member
-1 MVKSNQNQDE
+1 
-11 RMQSFLVYAM
+11 M
-21 VIIVLI
+21 VIFVLI
-27 AMSFNIA
+27 TMSFNIA
-34 AGAAPAAPFLLQQ
+34 AGTAPAAPFLLQQ
-47 AWAQIPSSSDGTIAG
+47 VWAQIPSSNDGAIVG
-62 ADEGSNNNNNNNNT
+62 ADEGSNNNNNNN

-96 VSGTPLSFANNST
+96 VSGTPLSFANNSA
-109 FGIGSGFVFDRQG
+109 FGIGSGFVFDSQG

-142 NGTIYTAEVVGA
+142 NGTIYTAEVVGT
-154 DMFSDIAVLKVVT
+154 DVFSDIAVLKLDS

-177 NKGLI
+177 EKGLI

-187 NSSILSIGD
+187 NSSMLSIGE

-217 GLGRLLPIQNTN
+217 GLGRLLPIQTTN

-258 PLLNTNGEVVG
+258 PLLNKNGQVVG
-269 LNTAGLSSGP
+269 LNTAGLLSGQ
-279 FSSGVGFSIPSDTLR
+279 FSSGIGFSIPSDTLGR
-294 IIVPALIA
+294 IVPALIA

-308 PWIGVAGTDIIPEI
+308 PWIGVAGPDIIPEI
-322 ALALDLE
+322 ALALGLG

-338 ITPASPAD
+338 IAPGSPAD
-346 MSGIRGGDMPITN
+346 KSGIRGGDMPVTN

-367 LGGDIIMSVDNQKV
+367 LGGDIIMNVDDQKV

-397 GDTVTMTILRDGSLM
+397 GDTVTMTILRDGNLI
-412 EIGLVLGSRPIG
+412 EIDLVLGSRPIG

>member
-11 RMQSFLVYAM
+11 CVRSFLVYAM
-21 VIIVLI
+21 VIIVVI

-34 AGAAPAAPFLLQQ
+34 AGASPAALFLLQQ
-47 AWAQIPSSSDGTIAG
+47 AWAQIPSSNDGAIAG
-62 ADEGSNNNNNNNNT
+62 ADEGSNNNNNT

-96 VSGTPLSFANNST
+96 VSGTPLPFVNNSA
-109 FGIGSGFVFDRQG
+109 FGIGSGFVFDSQG
-122 HIVTNNHVI
+122 HVVTNNHVI

-142 NGTIYTAEVVGA
+142 NGTIYTAEVVGT

-167 KEEQETTQGV
+167 KEEQETIQGV
-177 NKGLI
+177 SRGLI

-187 NSSILSIGD
+187 NSSMLAIGD

-217 GLGRLLPIQNTN
+217 GLGRLLPIQAAN
-229 ITTIPGAGAFSI
+229 ITSTPGAGAFSI

-269 LNTAGLSSGP
+269 LNTAGLLSGQ
-279 FSSGVGFSIPSDTLR
+279 FSSGIGFSIPSDTLR

-322 ALALDLE
+322 ALALGLE

-338 ITPASPAD
+338 ITPGSPAD
-346 MSGIRGGDMPITN
+346 KFGIRGGDMPATN

-367 LGGDIIMSVDNQKV
+367 LGGDIIMNVDDQKV

-397 GDTVTMTILRDGSLM
+397 GDTVTLTILRDGNSI
-412 EIGLVLGSRPIG
+412 EIDLVLGSRPIG